1 MDRLSELP
9 DSLIFH
15 IFWSLPMTDVV
26 RTTILSKRW
35 KNLWTTALCLNFD
48 NDAMNFD
55 DDRELQNFVNRAL
68 LRWNGV
74 RLLKFKF
81 NLGYKVKS
89 VYQNDGSMYLGT
101 DLWVQFATN
110 KEVEEFYLHI
120 RLPKDWDDDF
130 DSMDDIYYVPQCV
143 YSCSS
148 LKVLSFEDCNFR
160 VYGNVQWN
168 QLKSLT
174 ITYGF
179 GVTEHLINQI
189 LCGSPRLEVLI
200 MSFVDVGEHLCIRS
214 TSLKVLSIH
223 KFFCS
228 REDLWW
234 DSELRICTPNLETLE
249 IGGVPYRK
257 SMLVNISS
265 LTNATLGFSG
275 LHGYEFDGNES
286 VFPWMDTKLGL
297 FTKDDFLGDVFCQ
310 FLSTMQHVVNVKLMF
325 CCIKVL
331 GAMIKRCMNSSYPNV
346 KSLELR
352 YCFSDYKL
360 LVGLLESFPQLKKLV
375 IVCSGGYG
383 THENRESLN
392 FDAKS
397 YLKFEAYPPK
407 SFLQLRTVVVTW
419 DEDDDVFPFL
429 EYLLK
434 YAINLE
440 KMVVNVKGIMP
451 PQLPS
456 KSLFLASQ
464 KLLRMPRSSPTAQ
477 LVFCEY

>member
-68 LRWNGV
+68 LRWNG
-74 RLLKFKF
+74 
-81 NLGYKVKS
+81 
-89 VYQNDGSMYLGT
+89 
-101 DLWVQFATN
+101 
-110 KEVEEFYLHI
+110 
-120 RLPKDWDDDF
+120 
-130 DSMDDIYYVPQCV
+130 
-143 YSCSS
+143 
-148 LKVLSFEDCNFR
+148 
-160 VYGNVQWN
+160 
-168 QLKSLT
+168 
-174 ITYGF
+174 
-179 GVTEHLINQI
+179 
-189 LCGSPRLEVLI
+189 
-200 MSFVDVGEHLCIRS
+200 
-214 TSLKVLSIH
+214 
-223 KFFCS
+223 
-228 REDLWW
+228 
-234 DSELRICTPNLETLE
+234 
-249 IGGVPYRK
+249 
-257 SMLVNISS
+257 
-265 LTNATLGFSG
+265 
-275 LHGYEFDGNES
+275 
-286 VFPWMDTKLGL
+286 
-297 FTKDDFLGDVFCQ
+297 
-310 FLSTMQHVVNVKLMF
+310 
-325 CCIKVL
+325 VL